1 MILYIL
7 LGLIVIYLLFFA
19 FIKIKFRFWAIQ
31 PVFHIYNL
39 YYWLWPCGVIQHK
52 LPSITKFYDGKI
64 TTKPLQEYSTE
75 KKELFYWLIKSH
87 YLDNKKEK
95 YNPPKHAIFDYFE
108 AHNDNCFLSLQTS
121 LNIVR
126 KQINSPVST
135 TETLV
140 SAMTSRPLNCILD
153 GNSMQVNYVDFL
165 CVHKKERKKGNAQ
178 KIIYS
183 HYFDCRKQ
191 KANPVFLFKREGS
204 INFIVPL
211 TIYTAYA
218 FPLKNLKHPNLDI
231 PNNFIC
237 QLIND
242 GNFALFAHFFG
253 EIKKNFKCFITP
265 ELSHI
270 KHLVSKKLLFICMI
284 LEDTTPVGLYIYR
297 KPFTSYNKKQSI
309 ECIAS
314 YYKIGYY
321 DVYVKSFRNTIVLI
335 NQIYPIDIL
344 LMENISNNVDIFKY
358 LNQKYPV
365 LWKCPMAY
373 FLYNF
378 AYRPFFPS
386 DVFLIN

>member
-7 LGLIVIYLLFFA
+7 LSLIVIYLLFFA
-19 FIKIKFRFWAIQ
+19 FIKIKFRFWSVQ
-31 PVFHIYNL
+31 PVFHLYNL
-39 YYWLWPCGVIQHK
+39 YYWLWPCGIIQHDI
-52 LPSITKFYDGKI
+52 PPITKFYDGKI
-64 TTKPLQEYSTE
+64 ITKPFQDFSTE
-75 KKELFYWLIKSH
+75 KKELFYLLIKTH
-87 YLDNKKEK
+87 FLANKKEK

-108 AHNDNCFLSLQTS
+108 GHNNNCFLSLQTT
-121 LNIVR
+121 LNTIPNHG
-126 KQINSPVST
+126 KLSFNTCEKLI
-135 TETLV
+135 
-140 SAMTSRPLNCILD
+140 SAMTSRPLNGILN
-153 GNSMQVNYVDFL
+153 GQKLNVNYVDFL
-165 CVHKKERKKGNAQ
+165 CIHKKERKKGHAQ

-183 HYFDCRKQ
+183 HYLDCRKQ
-191 KANPVFLFKREGS
+191 NANPVFLFKREGI

-211 TIYTAYA
+211 TVYTAYA

-242 GNFALFAHFFG
+242 ANFSMFAHFFG
-253 EIKKNFKCFITP
+253 EIKNNFKCFITP
-265 ELSHI
+265 ELAHI

-284 LEDTTPVGLYIYR
+284 LEDTVPVGVYIYR
-297 KPFTSYNKKQSI
+297 TPFTSYDKKQSI

-321 DVYVKSFRNTIVLI
+321 DVYIKSFRNTIVLI
-335 NQIYPIDIL
+335 NKTYPIDVL
-344 LMENISNNVDIFKY
+344 LMENISNNTDLLKY
-358 LNQKYPV
+358 LNEKYPV

-378 AYRPFFPS
+378 AYRPFYPS